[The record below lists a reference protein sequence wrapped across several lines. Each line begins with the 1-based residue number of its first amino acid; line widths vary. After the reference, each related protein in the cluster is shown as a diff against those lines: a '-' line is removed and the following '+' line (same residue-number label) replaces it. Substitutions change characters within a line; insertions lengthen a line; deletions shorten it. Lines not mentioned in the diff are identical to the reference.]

1 MENNMIASQRIK
13 NRIIDDP
20 EISILGLPKT
30 TESRISKWYLH
41 TRVHYSIIHGS
52 QEVEVIQMSMNK
64 WMDKENVAYTINGLL
79 SSLKKEG
86 NPVTC
91 FYMDEPW
98 GQYAVITRT
107 LCNKPVI
114 KKMGAYSTWN
124 SAQCNVA
131 A

>member
-41 TRVHYSIIHGS
+41 THVHYSIIHSS

-79 SSLKKEG
+79 FSLKKEG

-98 GQYAVITRT
+98 GHYAVITRT

-114 KKMGAYSTWN
+114 KKMGTYSTWN
-124 SAQCNVA
+124 SAQCYVA

>member
-41 TRVHYSIIHGS
+41 THVHYSIIHSS

-64 WMDKENVAYTINGLL
+64 WMDK
-79 SSLKKEG
+79 
-86 NPVTC
+86 
-91 FYMDEPW
+91 
-98 GQYAVITRT
+98 
-107 LCNKPVI
+107 
-114 KKMGAYSTWN
+114 
-124 SAQCNVA
+124 
-131 A
+131 